1 MLLLFNN
8 IRFYSPEFTVPVSGF
23 EFKITSE
30 NGMFSYGV
38 GNVGTYSQQYLY

>member
-30 NGMFSYGV
+30 NGMCSYGV
-38 GNVGTYSQQYLY
+38 GNVGTYNNTFT